1 MVQVRKPAYLSRDRA
16 LKSVETDAQ
25 VHHVPVI
32 VTHIVREIDLY
43 GSGGRGGRG
52 GRGGMEEAVGMVEME
67 GAARERASE
76 TYILGQLRRTAERFA
91 LSTNLAGRSSALLRN
106 SGK

>member
-52 GRGGMEEAVGMVEME
+52 GMEEAVGMVEME

-76 TYILGQLRRTAERFA
+76 PVGVRVR
-91 LSTNLAGRSSALLRN
+91 
-106 SGK
+106 

>member
-25 VHHVPVI
+25 VHYVPVI

-43 GSGGRGGRG
+43 GSGGGGG
-52 GRGGMEEAVGMVEME
+52 GGWMEEVVEME
-67 GAARERASE
+67 GAARARASE
-76 TYILGQLRRTAERFA
+76 SVGVRVR
-91 LSTNLAGRSSALLRN
+91 
-106 SGK
+106 